1 MAPSEGPR
9 QEGSRLVWSTLG
21 MFSWQGPQATETHVS
36 RKERDLLQDTRVWEE
51 PKRSWTWGW
60 SQEGSGTQKCC
71 PWKVFLPLRPA
82 QRAAQATEQGDVITP
97 KVKFT
102 SPPCKR
108 PPGLNKNFSF
118 PILLSRNCRLHLL
131 SMKSSF
137 FHSEKQGNRQL
148 QVLCVQSSVLERL
161 LFCSKAPGRGLWVQL
176 GLVPSQPW
184 INLLRTQQLCGWQRF
199 CRR

>member
-1 MAPSEGPR
+1 
-9 QEGSRLVWSTLG
+9 

-137 FHSEKQGNRQL
+137 STVKNREIDSCKFYVSSL
-148 QVLCVQSSVLERL
+148 QSWNDYS
-161 LFCSKAPGRGLWVQL
+161 F
-176 GLVPSQPW
+176 VPRP
-184 INLLRTQQLCGWQRF
+184 
-199 CRR
+199 